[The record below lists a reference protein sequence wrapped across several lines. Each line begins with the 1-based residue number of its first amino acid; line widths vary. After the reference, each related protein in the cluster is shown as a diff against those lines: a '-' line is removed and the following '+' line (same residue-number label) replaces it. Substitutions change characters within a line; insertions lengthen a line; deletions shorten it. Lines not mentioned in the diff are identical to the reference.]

1 MKVSRFVGG
10 GRQGRGGAEAGLG
23 SLSYMKRGERLSNWK
38 ATGELWEFSSI
49 RGELGHW

>member
-1 MKVSRFVGG
+1 MKVPRFAGG
-10 GRQGRGGAEAGLG
+10 GGQGRGGAGAGLG
-23 SLSYMKRGERLSNWK
+23 SWSYVKRGERLSNWK